1 MVKGRWLLAGAALML
16 AAEFALATTTGLPWE
31 GPLQTLQ
38 ASLTGPVAMVIAVLA
53 MAVAGV
59 ALVFGGEMGDFVRR
73 ILMVVLGISVL
84 LLGTQVITALFSTT
98 PGLAI

>member
-1 MVKGRWLLAGAALML
+1 
-16 AAEFALATTTGLPWE
+16 
-31 GPLQTLQ
+31 
-38 ASLTGPVAMVIAVLA
+38 MVIAVLA